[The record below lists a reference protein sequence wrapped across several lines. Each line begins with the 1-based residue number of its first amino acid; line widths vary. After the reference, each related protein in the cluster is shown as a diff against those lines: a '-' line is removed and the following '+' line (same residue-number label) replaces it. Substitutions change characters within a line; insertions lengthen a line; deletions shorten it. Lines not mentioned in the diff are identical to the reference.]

1 MERGEINCR
10 ERDPGALCDSGVP
23 VEIICAVTAWGQ
35 MKRDAVCGVR
45 TCPLFWLA
53 SSPQK
58 TDSLS
63 LRRQFFTSPIFHVFF
78 AYKGFAG
85 FAGNSKNPQ
94 FLHHFGH
101 FGHSIRQLL
110 LTLTLQKIKSF
121 NMPKRP
127 LYPGEFTWHLDDNH
141 DAYRRQR
148 REKPDAAKRQR
159 MSNIRQHQQRN
170 NEVEEVESQ
179 QRLSELAAQRYN
191 LIIL

>member
-1 MERGEINCR
+1 MRIQEKMERGEINCR

-85 FAGNSKNPQ
+85 FAGNSNPQ
-94 FLHHFGH
+94 FLRHL
-101 FGHSIRQLL
+101 GHSIRQLL
-110 LTLTLQKIKSF
+110 LTLTLQKTKSF
-121 NMPKRP
+121 K
-127 LYPGEFTWHLDDNH
+127 Y
-141 DAYRRQR
+141 
-148 REKPDAAKRQR
+148 AKKT
-159 MSNIRQHQQRN
+159 
-170 NEVEEVESQ
+170 
-179 QRLSELAAQRYN
+179 
-191 LIIL
+191 IISG